1 MKVVVFGHEREKIL
15 EEVKNSCFEIVENN
29 PDFVVSFGGDG
40 TVMRS
45 ETEFPGI
52 PKIILRNSKICK
64 LCSSLSN
71 TEVLKRVSENKFS
84 IEKFWKLRLVA
95 KGKEF
100 NALNDVSVHNS
111 DPRHAMRYRLLVNS
125 IEVGDQIIGDGI
137 VVATPFGSTGYYRS
151 ITDSF
156 FELGIGLAFN
166 NSTEQFDHMV
176 LKEDSKI
183 DLEVTRG
190 PAQIYA
196 DNHKEV
202 IELTDG
208 DKVHIEKSEQFAQIV
223 HVL

>member
-1 MKVVVFGHEREKIL
+1 MKVVVCGHEKERIV
-15 EEVKNSCFEIVENN
+15 EEVKNSGFDIVDLN
-29 PDFVVSFGGDG
+29 PDFVISFGGDG

-64 LCSSLSN
+64 LCSALSN
-71 TEVLKRVSENKFS
+71 TDVLKKVKDGNFE
-84 IEKFWKLRLVA
+84 IEKFWKLRLSA
-95 KGKEF
+95 KDKYF
-100 NALNDVSVHNS
+100 DALNDVSVHNT
-111 DPRHAMRYRLLVNS
+111 DPRRAMRYRLLVNGL
-125 IEVGDQIIGDGI
+125 EVGDQIIGDGI

-208 DKVHIEKSEQFAQIV
+208 DKVHIEKSDQYAQIV
-223 HVL
+223 NVL